1 MSSVTGVLDRVGVKR
16 VVYLCRQ
23 LLCICVL
30 SYRFYILS
38 TGVSLHACMIVKA
51 LISVCVNVSDGFSV
65 HVSVSINVSIGV
77 SVHANLCSYLC
88 QCYG

>member
-1 MSSVTGVLDRVGVKR
+1 
-16 VVYLCRQ
+16 
-23 LLCICVL
+23 
-30 SYRFYILS
+30 
-38 TGVSLHACMIVKA
+38 MIVKG

-77 SVHANLCSYLC
+77 SVHASLCSYLC

>member
-1 MSSVTGVLDRVGVKR
+1 MSSVTDFT
-16 VVYLCRQ
+16 
-23 LLCICVL
+23 
-30 SYRFYILS
+30 FYPS
-38 TGVSLHACMIVKA
+38 VHSLHACMIVKG

-77 SVHANLCSYLC
+77 SVHASLCSYLC